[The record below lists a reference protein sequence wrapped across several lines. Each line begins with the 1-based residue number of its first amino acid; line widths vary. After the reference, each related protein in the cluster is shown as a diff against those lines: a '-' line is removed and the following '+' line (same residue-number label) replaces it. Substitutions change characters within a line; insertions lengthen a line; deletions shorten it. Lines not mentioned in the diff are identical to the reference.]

1 MGSNS
6 AQAPQALL
14 WTMPSGNL
22 TPPEAFSTP
31 EVSTESANPFCS
43 KAVTENNIAL
53 QAMSIDIF
61 LLMTFPPFFE
71 KVVNYS
77 MPLRIRNLD
86 SLYET

>member
-31 EVSTESANPFCS
+31 EVSTESANPFFS
-43 KAVTENNIAL
+43 KPITENNITP
-53 QAMSIDIF
+53 QTMSIDRF
-61 LLMTFPPFFE
+61 LFMTVPPFIDE
-71 KVVNYS
+71 EVNYKI
-77 MPLRIRNLD
+77 PI
-86 SLYET
+86 